1 MRTFRSICVYCG
13 SQPGRDPVYAEAA
26 RGLGQHLAQ
35 RGIRL
40 IYGGGSVGLM
50 GQIATAVLE
59 AGGEVV
65 GVIPQKLLDLEVGK
79 TDVTELI
86 VVPDMHTRKK
96 QMADLSDGFVALPGG
111 YGTLE
116 ELFEAI
122 TWTQLEYHR
131 KPVGLLEVAGYYA
144 PLISLLD
151 HMVEQGFVRPA
162 QRGIV
167 TVASEPVALL
177 ERMANAQ
184 LPQLKQWMQDI

>member
-1 MRTFRSICVYCG
+1 MHTFRSICVYCG
-13 SQPGRDPVYAEAA
+13 SRHGRDPAYTAAA
-26 RGLGQHLAQ
+26 RRLGRHLAQ
-35 RGIRL
+35 HNIRL

-50 GQIATAVLE
+50 GEVATAVME

-65 GVIPQKLLDLEVGK
+65 GVIPQKLVDLEVGK
-79 TDVTELI
+79 TDLTELV
-86 VVPDMHTRKK
+86 VVPDMHARKK
-96 QMADLSDGFVALPGG
+96 QMADRSDGFVALPGG

-131 KPVGLLEVAGYYA
+131 KPIGLLDVGGYYA
-144 PLISLLD
+144 PLIALLD

-167 TVASEPVALL
+167 QLDTEPGALL
-177 ERMANAQ
+177 QRMGRAR
-184 LPQLKQWMQDI
+184 LPQLRRWMQDV